1 MSRLLLTL
9 TALILVFGA
18 GFGASMLLC
27 RNASRVAL
35 TELIALS
42 WLLGTAVVSLSLW
55 LLAILLRGVWLQIG
69 VTIISLALALGGVA
83 LFRKERVQMP
93 RSLSWIEYALA
104 AFLLL
109 ELAVICLVTFQ
120 HTLGWDGL
128 LIWELKARYAYLNG
142 GALPAAYFS
151 DATRAYSHP
160 DYPLYLSMIEM
171 WLYLWIGDPDQ
182 FYVKLIFPVFYAAG
196 VVLLAHA
203 GASLSRK
210 RWSGLLV
217 ANLFL
222 FVPFLTRAAGGI
234 VLGYADVPLSIFYV
248 AAFYFLSVFTLE
260 NSKTSLAIFVAIG
273 AILPWLKREGVILWF
288 VLTCCGAWMIWRR
301 RGILPA
307 LVSFL
312 PGVCVLASWQTYL
325 SAMHASISR
334 DFSPI
339 SLSLFLS
346 NFHRLGPVLQGLIK
360 EATNIS
366 HWSFLWYLTPVA
378 ILSCAVRHRSQRLT
392 LLVICSIAPIIL
404 YCGTYL
410 FSAWPDYLHHVR
422 SSLPRLLLHVVPVS
436 ILSIALALAPR
447 QPISANEGR
456 P

>member
-9 TALILVFGA
+9 IALLLVFGA
-18 GFGASMLLC
+18 GFGASMLLF
-27 RNASRVAL
+27 RNATRVAIA
-35 TELIALS
+35 ELLALS
-42 WLLGTAVVSLSLW
+42 WLLGTAVISLSLW
-55 LLAILLRGVWLQIG
+55 LLAILLRGVWLQIA
-69 VTIISLALALGGVA
+69 VTVISLALALGGVA
-83 LFRKERVQMP
+83 LFRKERVRMP

-104 AFLLL
+104 AFLFL
-109 ELAVICLVTFQ
+109 EIVVIGLATFQ

-142 GALPAAYFS
+142 GALPFAYFS

-160 DYPLYLSMIEM
+160 EYPLYLSMIEM
-171 WLYLWIGDPDQ
+171 WLYSWIGDPDQ

-196 VVLLAHA
+196 IVLLAHT
-203 GASLSRK
+203 GASLSGK
-210 RWSGLLV
+210 RWIGLLV

-248 AAFYFLSVFTLE
+248 AAFYFLSVFVLE
-260 NSKTSLAIFVAIG
+260 NSKTSLASFVAIA

-288 VLTCCGAWMIWRR
+288 VLASCGAWMIWRR
-301 RGILPA
+301 RGIWPA

-312 PGVCVLASWQTYL
+312 PGVCVLASWRIYL
-325 SAMHASISR
+325 SAMHAGGTR

-346 NFHRLGPVLQGLIK
+346 NFHRLGAVLQCLIK
-360 EATNIS
+360 EASNLS
-366 HWSFLWYLTPVA
+366 HWSLLWYVTLVA
-378 ILSCAVRHRSQRLT
+378 ILSSAVRNRSERQIM
-392 LLVICSIAPIIL
+392 LVICAIAPIVL
-404 YCGTYL
+404 YCSTYL

-422 SSLPRLLLHVVPVS
+422 SSLPRLLIHVVPLS
-436 ILSIALALAPR
+436 MLSIALALAPK
-447 QPISANEGR
+447 QLGANKSR
-456 P
+456 T